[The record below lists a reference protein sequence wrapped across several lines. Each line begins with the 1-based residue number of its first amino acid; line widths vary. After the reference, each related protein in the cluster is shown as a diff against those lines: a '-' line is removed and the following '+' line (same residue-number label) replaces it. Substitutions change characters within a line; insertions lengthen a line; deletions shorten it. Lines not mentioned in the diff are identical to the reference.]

1 MRRLF
6 RILYGILV
14 LVCAV
19 ILAAVGYYRFALP
32 DRFTV
37 SEGQR
42 FCIGRLVQSH
52 PLSPSGGDC
61 AASATVGDEYRARL
75 SLAGLFPL
83 KEVTVSVSDQRVV
96 MVCGTPFGIKM
107 YMDGVL
113 VIGLSDV
120 TTAAGN
126 VNPAEAAG
134 VCVGDTIRAV
144 NGKAVTTSR
153 QVSAAIND
161 CGGKPITLR
170 LCRDGVEFDATFTP
184 VRPVGESG
192 YRGGMWVRDSAAGV
206 GTLTF
211 YDPATGAF
219 AGLGHAVFD
228 ADTGQETPLG
238 SGEIV
243 PARIFDVV
251 KGEAGNPG
259 ELKGSFEPGTL
270 GQLLQNGQDG
280 LYGRLTM
287 YPIGRTLPV
296 ATRRQVHKGTAQM
309 LTTIDG
315 TEPQL
320 YEVQIEQ
327 IRYSGL
333 HAIRNMVVR
342 VTDPRLL
349 EKTGGILQG
358 MSGSP
363 ILQNGRLVGAVT
375 HVLIDEPTKGYAI
388 FAENML
394 ETAQSV
400 AESNKFKDAS

>member
-32 DRFTV
+32 DRLTV
-37 SEGQR
+37 SEGQQ

-52 PLSPSGGDC
+52 PLSPSGGDRV
-61 AASATVGDEYRARL
+61 ASATVGDEYRARL

-170 LCRDGVEFDATFTP
+170 LCRDGVEFSATFTP

-363 ILQNGRLVGAVT
+363 LIQDGALVGAVT
-375 HVLIDEPTKGYAI
+375 HVLVDDPSRGYAI
-388 FAENML
+388 FAETMVS
-394 ETAQSV
+394 TADTVISHDP
-400 AESNKFKDAS
+400 AA

>member
-14 LVCAV
+14 LVCAA
-19 ILAAVGYYRFALP
+19 ILAAVGYYRHALP

-37 SEGQR
+37 SQGRE
-42 FCIGRLVQSH
+42 FCIGRLVQSD
-52 PLSPSGGDC
+52 PLTPSGGDR
-61 AASATVGDEYRARL
+61 AASATVGEEYRARL

-83 KEVTVSVSDQRVV
+83 KEVTVSVSDERVV

-126 VNPAEAAG
+126 VNPAAAAG
-134 VCVGDTIRAV
+134 VCVGDTIQSV
-144 NGKAVTTSR
+144 NGKTVTTSR

-161 CGGKPITLR
+161 CGGRPITLG
-170 LCRDGVEFDATFTP
+170 LCRDGVTFDATFTP

-211 YDPATGAF
+211 YDPQSGTFG
-219 AGLGHAVFD
+219 GLGHAVFD

-243 PARIFDVV
+243 PARIFDVT

-270 GQLLQNGQDG
+270 GDLLQNGQDG
-280 LYGRLTM
+280 LYGQLTM
-287 YPIGRTLPV
+287 YPIGRTLAV
-296 ATRRQVHKGTAQM
+296 ASRQQVRKGAAQL
-309 LTTIDG
+309 LTTVNG
-315 TEPQL
+315 TEPVL

-327 IRYSGL
+327 IRYGGL
-333 HAIRNMVVR
+333 NATRNMVVR

-349 EKTGGILQG
+349 EKTGGIVQG

-363 ILQNGRLVGAVT
+363 LIQDGRFIGAVT
-375 HVLIDEPTKGYAI
+375 HVLVDDPARGYAI
-388 FAENML
+388 FAETML
-394 ETAQSV
+394 ETADTV
-400 AESNKFKDAS
+400 GAKDPAA

>member
-32 DRFTV
+32 DRLTV

-52 PLSPSGGDC
+52 PLSPSGGDR

-170 LCRDGVEFDATFTP
+170 LCRDGVEFAATFTP

-333 HAIRNMVVR
+333 NAIRNMVVW

-363 ILQNGRLVGAVT
+363 LIQDGHLVGAVT
-375 HVLIDEPTKGYAI
+375 HVLVDDPTRGYAI
-388 FAENML
+388 FAETMVS
-394 ETAQSV
+394 TADTV
-400 AESNKFKDAS
+400 IANDPAA

>member
-19 ILAAVGYYRFALP
+19 ILAAVGYYRFAPP
-32 DRFTV
+32 DRLTV

-52 PLSPSGGDC
+52 PLSPSGGDR

-192 YRGGMWVRDSAAGV
+192 AAGV

-296 ATRRQVHKGTAQM
+296 ATRRQVHKGTAQL
-309 LTTIDG
+309 LTTVNG

-333 HAIRNMVVR
+333 NAIRNMVVR
-342 VTDPRLL
+342 VTDTRLL

-363 ILQNGRLVGAVT
+363 LIQDGALIGAVT
-375 HVLIDEPTKGYAI
+375 HVLVDDPTRGYAI
-388 FAENML
+388 FAETMVS
-394 ETAQSV
+394 TADTV
-400 AESNKFKDAS
+400 IAHDPAA

>member
-6 RILYGILV
+6 RILYLLLV

-19 ILAAVGYYRFALP
+19 VLAAVGYYQTMLP

-37 SEGQR
+37 TQGQQFR
-42 FCIGRLVQSH
+42 IGWLVQSA
-52 PLSPSGGDC
+52 PLATGGDR
-61 AASATVGDEYRARL
+61 AASVSVGDEYRASL
-75 SLAGLFPL
+75 TLAGLFPL
-83 KEVTVSVSDQRVV
+83 KDVTVSVSDRRVV

-126 VNPAEAAG
+126 VNPAAAAG

-153 QVSAAIND
+153 QVSDSINRCD
-161 CGGKPITLR
+161 GKPVTLR

-211 YDPATGAF
+211 YDPQTGAF
-219 AGLGHAVFD
+219 GGLGHAVFD
-228 ADTGQETPLG
+228 ADTGQQTPLG

-243 PARIFDVV
+243 PARIFDVT
-251 KGEAGNPG
+251 KGESGNPG

-270 GQLLQNGQDG
+270 GQLLQNGQNG
-280 LYGRLTM
+280 LYGQLTT

-296 ATRRQVHKGTAQM
+296 ASRQQVHKGTAQL

-315 TEPQL
+315 TEAKL

-327 IRYSGL
+327 IRYGGM
-333 HAIRNMVVR
+333 HTVRNMVVR
-342 VTDPRLL
+342 VTDRRLL
-349 EKTGGILQG
+349 EQTGGIVQG

-363 ILQNGRLVGAVT
+363 LIQDGALVGAVT
-375 HVLIDEPTKGYAI
+375 HVLVDDPTRGYAI

-400 AESNKFKDAS
+400 AEEQRLKEAS

>member
-19 ILAAVGYYRFALP
+19 VLAAVGYYRFALP

-37 SEGQR
+37 SQGRQ
-42 FCIGRLVQSH
+42 FCIGWLVQSD
-52 PLSPSGGDC
+52 PLTPSGGDR

-83 KEVTVSVSDQRVV
+83 KDVTVSVSDKRVV

-126 VNPAEAAG
+126 VNPAAAAG
-134 VCVGDTIRAV
+134 VCVGDTIQAV
-144 NGKAVTTSR
+144 NGKTVSTSR

-161 CGGKPITLR
+161 CGGKPVTLR
-170 LCRDGVEFDATFTP
+170 LCRDGVEFDAAFTP
-184 VRPVGESG
+184 VRPVGETG

-211 YDPATGAF
+211 YDPQSGAF
-219 AGLGHAVFD
+219 GGLGHAVFD

-243 PARIFDVV
+243 PARIFDVT

-270 GQLLQNGQDG
+270 GELLQNGQDG

-296 ATRRQVHKGTAQM
+296 APRQQVHKGAAQL
-309 LTTIDG
+309 LTTVNG
-315 TEPQL
+315 TEPQV

-327 IRYSGL
+327 IRYGGMN
-333 HAIRNMVVR
+333 AIRNMVVR

-349 EKTGGILQG
+349 DKAGGIVQG

-363 ILQNGRLVGAVT
+363 LIQDGHLVGAIT
-375 HVLIDEPTKGYAI
+375 HVLVDDPTRGYAI
-388 FAENML
+388 FAETML
-394 ETAQSV
+394 QTADEV
-400 AESNKFKDAS
+400 AAHDPAA

>member
-52 PLSPSGGDC
+52 PLSPSGGDR